1 MRCSTGPLAVAEDLF
16 SHERRGYEI
25 VLPLVML

>member
-1 MRCSTGPLAVAEDLF
+1 MRCSTGLLIAAEDLF
-16 SHERRGYEI
+16 SHERQGYEI